1 MVEKLP
7 LDYSA
12 STELVDM
19 FRKHL
24 ELCKVHEGE
33 HVLIHTDPSSW
44 PHYAAAYMGAAIQL
58 GADVFQIVHPSRS
71 EVAVVDAW
79 KRADLVIDVSSG
91 PHAYGTIMRESMD
104 AGTRLM
110 RIGVAINTMRRLFP
124 TQELKDRVMAG
135 KALMDKATKM
145 RITSPG
151 GTDLEFYKEG
161 RESLG
166 IYSVSDVPG
175 RWDIWPSGMV
185 PVAPEEHKGGGVL
198 VLSPGDYMLV
208 LNQYVHEHI
217 YLEMKDGRITKITG
231 GMQAQLL
238 DRWFAQ
244 FNSEDS
250 YRIAHVGW
258 GCEKR
263 ANWLIPGQDNECT
276 YANMQI
282 AFGSN
287 IGIFPGATTLTKSH
301 IDFPCL
307 NNSYWVDDTQIMEN
321 GEFLIDELKY
331 KGEVDVSVET
341 GGTQAAAHGPR
352 SG

>member
-12 STELVDM
+12 STQLVDM

-24 ELCKVHEGE
+24 ELCNVQPGE
-33 HVLIHTDPSSW
+33 HVLIHTDPGSW

-58 GADVFQIVHPSRS
+58 DADVFQIVHPNR
-71 EVAVVDAW
+71 EEKAVIDAW
-79 KRADLVIDVSSG
+79 VRADLVIDVSSG
-91 PHAYGTIMRESMD
+91 PHAYGHIMRESMNS
-104 AGTRLM
+104 GTRLQ
-110 RIGVAINTMRRLFP
+110 RIGVAVNTMRRLFP
-124 TQELKDRVMAG
+124 TKELKERVLKGKELMAN
-135 KALMDKATKM
+135 ATKM

-151 GTDLEFYKEG
+151 GTDLTLYKAG
-161 RESLG
+161 REPLG

-185 PVAPEEHKGGGVL
+185 CVAPEEHKGEGVL

-208 LNQYVHEHI
+208 LNQYVHDPVHMEF
-217 YLEMKDGRITKITG
+217 KDGRITKITG
-231 GMQAQLL
+231 GMQADLIN
-238 DRWFAQ
+238 RWFAQ

-263 ANWLIPGQDNECT
+263 ANWLIPGQDNECF

-287 IGIFPGATTLTKSH
+287 IGIFPGAQTLTKSH

-307 NNSYWVDDTQIMEN
+307 NNSYWVDDIQIMEN
-321 GEFLIDELKY
+321 GEFLIDDLKY
-331 KGEVDVSVET
+331 KGAVDVAVET
-341 GGTQAAAHGPR
+341 GGTQAAHGPR
-352 SG
+352 AN

>member
-12 STELVDM
+12 TGQLVDL

-33 HVLIHTDPSSW
+33 HVLIHTDPGSY

-58 GADVFQIVHPSRS
+58 GADVFQIVHPNNQPER
-71 EVAVVDAW
+71 AVVDAW
-79 KRADLVIDVSSG
+79 KRADMVIDISSG
-91 PHAYGTIMRESMD
+91 PHAYGNIMRESLD
-104 AGTRLM
+104 AGTRLQ
-110 RIGVAINTMRRLFP
+110 RIGVAENTMRRLFP
-124 TQELKDRVMAG
+124 TQELRERVVKG
-135 KALMDKATKM
+135 KALMDRAKTM

-151 GTDLEFYKEG
+151 GTDLTFHKEG
-161 RESLG
+161 RVSLG

-185 PVAPEEHKGGGVL
+185 CCAPEEYKGEGVL
-198 VLSPGDYMLV
+198 VVSPGDYMLV
-208 LNQYVHEHI
+208 LNQYVHDPI
-217 YLEMKDGRITKITG
+217 YMEIRDGGIVNIKG
-231 GMQAQLL
+231 GMQADLL
-238 DRWFAQ
+238 RRWFAQ
-244 FNSEDS
+244 FNDEKS
-250 YRIAHVGW
+250 YHIAHIGW

-263 ANWLIPGQDNECT
+263 ANWLIPGQDNECY

-287 IGIFPGATTLTKSH
+287 IGIFPGAQTLCRSH

-307 NNSYWVDDTQIMEN
+307 NNSYWVDDNQIMEN
-321 GEFLIDELKY
+321 GEFVIDELKY
-331 KGEVDVSVET
+331 QGEVEVTRGV
-341 GGTQAAAHGPR
+341 
-352 SG
+352 